1 VDSYCRGFRFS
12 SSSSTRMIEYDEGKW
27 AIAFIFQLRGSVI
40 PKALIW
46 AVPAALMSGL
56 LRLLIDDETVAEY
69 EDISANGNSLS
80 FVLGFLIVFRTQKA
94 YDRWWSAGAALN
106 EVRADWFNAYSS
118 LVAFGN
124 QDPAKRE
131 TLEAWIHEIAR
142 YFSLLYGCALSQC
155 STSSELKLE
164 FIDFSGVDTPHLRH
178 LLATYD
184 QCELVLQWIQRCIVE
199 AAECELIKIAP
210 PILSRVYNQLGAGI
224 VKLTSA
230 RQIKAFPIPFLLAQ
244 MITTLMIIHWISS
257 SVAYALSLQSVLA
270 VMLVC
275 FLGQMC
281 FWGVHYIAV
290 EMEGPYGGEANDL
303 CLEDMQSD
311 MNRSLLAIA
320 HPLARNTPTFEHDYD
335 KPLAM
340 LSLDLNLELERM
352 CADFDEL
359 PKSISRD
366 PRCRNS
372 GTRPFSGVVSRVAA
386 ELRWRG
392 SETAEHLKEA
402 AALNGRENGGAHSG
416 RGPKSWMCVP
426 PAESEPASDPSAG
439 SGTTETVRQRA
450 ASSPPSRILGTYS
463 M

>member
-1 VDSYCRGFRFS
+1 
-12 SSSSTRMIEYDEGKW
+12 MIRYDEGRW
-27 AIAFIFQLRGSVI
+27 SIAFAFQWEGTVIDRACVMAIPCALVSV
-40 PKALIW
+40 ALHTW
-46 AVPAALMSGL
+46 MAQYPESAGQLAEHMDANVFSGF
-56 LRLLIDDETVAEY
+56 
-69 EDISANGNSLS
+69 S

-210 PILSRVYNQLGAGI
+210 PILTRVYNQLGGGF
-224 VKLTSA
+224 VKLARA
-230 RQIKAFPIPFLLAQ
+230 RQIKAFPIPFILAQ
-244 MITTLMIIHWISS
+244 MITSLMIIHWVSS
-257 SVAYALSLQSVLA
+257 SVVCAMSLRSVFTA
-270 VMLVC
+270 MLVC

-303 CLEDMQSD
+303 CLEDLQSD
-311 MNRSLLAIA
+311 MNRSLLAIT
-320 HPLARNTPTFEHDYD
+320 HPLARKTPSFEHDYE
-335 KPLAM
+335 KPLATI
-340 LSLDLNLELERM
+340 SLDLHLDFERM
-352 CADFDEL
+352 CAEFDES
-359 PKSISRD
+359 PKRTLHDSRFGD
-366 PRCRNS
+366 SSTRRSS
-372 GTRPFSGVVSRVAA
+372 GAVSKVAA
-386 ELRWRG
+386 EVRWRG
-392 SETAEHLKEA
+392 SETAKHLKEA
-402 AALNGRENGGAHSG
+402 ATLNGHADGGEPSG
-416 RGPKSWMCVP
+416 RDPKSCTCVP
-426 PAESEPASDPSAG
+426 PTEPEPASDPSAG

-450 ASSPPSRILGTYS
+450 ASSPPSRVLGTYS